1 MAKKEDTTAKK
12 ENESMMGK
20 AYRYMDSFHNV
31 EPDRP
36 PSSIGCL
43 LTVLMVPVV
52 LIYIVVWVVQHEG
65 QPPVESMVIDW
76 SVSKGPFPMKVSCA
90 EASCWMWISGCTSG
104 SSDQCIAMSSGE
116 SRTIEMCYSNAA
128 REGLHMWWSSPN
140 GTDPTTAGV
149 KIYSQALNM
158 EMNQL
163 VEPGRSSM
171 TYVKT
176 HDTTQEESDYNH
188 LRHEW
193 FVMYLSS
200 QALEPAHQGARVC
213 RSVHSSALRYQGSYR
228 KSDPGCKPRNDG
240 TAALNPKTLL
250 VASTAIH

>member
-1 MAKKEDTTAKK
+1 
-12 ENESMMGK
+12 
-20 AYRYMDSFHNV
+20 
-31 EPDRP
+31 
-36 PSSIGCL
+36 
-43 LTVLMVPVV
+43 
-52 LIYIVVWVVQHEG
+52 
-65 QPPVESMVIDW
+65 MVIDW

-104 SSDQCIAMSSGE
+104 SSDRCIAMSSGE

-200 QALEPAHQGARVC
+200 QALEPAHQGCQNVAAADAEMAQVVMRPEFYDKTIEKMDLWV
-213 RSVHSSALRYQGSYR
+213 SVIGEAGGAFGLAQTTFFALYLLLWYTRYGAY
-228 KSDPGCKPRNDG
+228 KLEAK
-240 TAALNPKTLL
+240 LE
-250 VASTAIH
+250 